1 MPTDHPMN
9 RKELLQH
16 WARAEGLLRR
26 MLAAVE
32 TDLPADGVAEVREY
46 LDHNELGLAMETLS
60 FLVLKPIHTES
71 R

>member
-1 MPTDHPMN
+1 MN

-60 FLVLKPIHTES
+60 FLVLKPIRAGS